1 MHSQKRNGYVAQLY
15 RASDYGS
22 EGYRLESYRGHINK
36 CYLIVIQ
43 LNSILLLSYRTTFAQ
58 HKFSDQ
64 VKKLWGVDK
73 NISFAKKTNADKW
86 I

>member
-1 MHSQKRNGYVAQLY
+1 MRWLTKQKQTIENT
-15 RASDYGS
+15 
-22 EGYRLESYRGHINK
+22 RLNW
-36 CYLIVIQ
+36 
-43 LNSILLLSYRTTFAQ
+43 
-58 HKFSDQ
+58 DQ

>member
-1 MHSQKRNGYVAQLY
+1 MEFTLRSLG
-15 RASDYGS
+15 
-22 EGYRLESYRGHINK
+22 E
-36 CYLIVIQ
+36 
-43 LNSILLLSYRTTFAQ
+43 T
-58 HKFSDQ
+58 SDQ

>member
-1 MHSQKRNGYVAQLY
+1 MI
-15 RASDYGS
+15 
-22 EGYRLESYRGHINK
+22 YRLLCFQTVHK
-36 CYLIVIQ
+36 
-43 LNSILLLSYRTTFAQ
+43 TFNIYQSVGAE
-58 HKFSDQ
+58 FGDQ

>member
-1 MHSQKRNGYVAQLY
+1 MRFSRLSGNITQHKTKIINLSPQQLY
-15 RASDYGS
+15 VPIY
-22 EGYRLESYRGHINK
+22 IP
-36 CYLIVIQ
+36 
-43 LNSILLLSYRTTFAQ
+43 
-58 HKFSDQ
+58 DQ

>member
-1 MHSQKRNGYVAQLY
+1 MLDQVKKLWGVDKNIS
-15 RASDYGS
+15 
-22 EGYRLESYRGHINK
+22 
-36 CYLIVIQ
+36 
-43 LNSILLLSYRTTFAQ
+43 FA
-58 HKFSDQ
+58 KKTDQ

>member
-1 MHSQKRNGYVAQLY
+1 MQISGF
-15 RASDYGS
+15 
-22 EGYRLESYRGHINK
+22 E
-36 CYLIVIQ
+36 
-43 LNSILLLSYRTTFAQ
+43 LLL
-58 HKFSDQ
+58 DQ

>member
-1 MHSQKRNGYVAQLY
+1 MSKVLICNELFIYSQCK
-15 RASDYGS
+15 S
-22 EGYRLESYRGHINK
+22 E
-36 CYLIVIQ
+36 V
-43 LNSILLLSYRTTFAQ
+43 
-58 HKFSDQ
+58 SDQ

>member
-1 MHSQKRNGYVAQLY
+1 M
-15 RASDYGS
+15 SD
-22 EGYRLESYRGHINK
+22 
-36 CYLIVIQ
+36 V
-43 LNSILLLSYRTTFAQ
+43 
-58 HKFSDQ
+58 FSDQ

>member
-1 MHSQKRNGYVAQLY
+1 MRDAWSL
-15 RASDYGS
+15 
-22 EGYRLESYRGHINK
+22 
-36 CYLIVIQ
+36 
-43 LNSILLLSYRTTFAQ
+43 FAFAHFTNQ
-58 HKFSDQ
+58 RSLKTLDQ

>member
-1 MHSQKRNGYVAQLY
+1 MVGFFCTQKNM
-15 RASDYGS
+15 
-22 EGYRLESYRGHINK
+22 
-36 CYLIVIQ
+36 
-43 LNSILLLSYRTTFAQ
+43 
-58 HKFSDQ
+58 DQ

>member
-1 MHSQKRNGYVAQLY
+1 MNHILLFYT
-15 RASDYGS
+15 
-22 EGYRLESYRGHINK
+22 HINP
-36 CYLIVIQ
+36 LE
-43 LNSILLLSYRTTFAQ
+43 LT
-58 HKFSDQ
+58 DQ

>member
-1 MHSQKRNGYVAQLY
+1 MGRGFEPL
-15 RASDYGS
+15 
-22 EGYRLESYRGHINK
+22 LGHINK

-58 HKFSDQ
+58 HKLDQ

>member
-1 MHSQKRNGYVAQLY
+1 MSALVCQIITIGNNM
-15 RASDYGS
+15 SDF
-22 EGYRLESYRGHINK
+22 
-36 CYLIVIQ
+36 
-43 LNSILLLSYRTTFAQ
+43 TFLP
-58 HKFSDQ
+58 FSDQ

>member
-1 MHSQKRNGYVAQLY
+1 MLKFLSPQLF
-15 RASDYGS
+15 D
-22 EGYRLESYRGHINK
+22 
-36 CYLIVIQ
+36 LI
-43 LNSILLLSYRTTFAQ
+43 LDFKPRRRPGP
-58 HKFSDQ
+58 SDQ

>member
-1 MHSQKRNGYVAQLY
+1 MLKL
-15 RASDYGS
+15 
-22 EGYRLESYRGHINK
+22 
-36 CYLIVIQ
+36 
-43 LNSILLLSYRTTFAQ
+43 
-58 HKFSDQ
+58 DQ

>member
-1 MHSQKRNGYVAQLY
+1 MLKFLSPQLF
-15 RASDYGS
+15 D
-22 EGYRLESYRGHINK
+22 
-36 CYLIVIQ
+36 LIRF
-43 LNSILLLSYRTTFAQ
+43 L
-58 HKFSDQ
+58 DQ

>member
-1 MHSQKRNGYVAQLY
+1 MIEEKDLVHIAKV
-15 RASDYGS
+15 S
-22 EGYRLESYRGHINK
+22 ED
-36 CYLIVIQ
+36 
-43 LNSILLLSYRTTFAQ
+43 TFIAL
-58 HKFSDQ
+58 KLSDQ

>member
-1 MHSQKRNGYVAQLY
+1 MKTL
-15 RASDYGS
+15 
-22 EGYRLESYRGHINK
+22 
-36 CYLIVIQ
+36 VILQ
-43 LNSILLLSYRTTFAQ
+43 IQ
-58 HKFSDQ
+58 DQ

>member
-1 MHSQKRNGYVAQLY
+1 VAHCQSQEKV
-15 RASDYGS
+15 
-22 EGYRLESYRGHINK
+22 
-36 CYLIVIQ
+36 
-43 LNSILLLSYRTTFAQ
+43 
-58 HKFSDQ
+58 DQ

>member
-1 MHSQKRNGYVAQLY
+1 LLQKIRSKRIRGK
-15 RASDYGS
+15 RGS
-22 EGYRLESYRGHINK
+22 KADMETR
-36 CYLIVIQ
+36 
-43 LNSILLLSYRTTFAQ
+43 
-58 HKFSDQ
+58 DQ